1 MKPLISRWVRIRIRF
16 VALLFFVCLSFIL
29 LRAVHLQIITRDRLA
44 AIARKQTE
52 TVILID
58 PKRGPIF
65 DRKMQELA
73 VSLNVESIYVR
84 PRELESPEDAI
95 TRLGTTLGMRTEK
108 LRKRVGSGSPYVWIK
123 RGADP
128 ADAERVRALGI
139 TGVGFT
145 PEGRRFYPHIR
156 LAGKL
161 MGFVGVDGKGL
172 EGLELQ
178 YDSVLRGKQGRV
190 YARRDARRR
199 RILIEGLES
208 GAAREGHGI
217 VLTIDRVIQSFAETA
232 LSAAMK
238 KTRARRG
245 IVVVMEPRT
254 GDILALAEA
263 PTFNPNVYR
272 KSKPE
277 NRHCWAFCTIFE
289 PGSIFKIFVVA
300 AALDAGA
307 IGSSSRIY
315 CEEGAYRYAGHT
327 IHDVHAFGL
336 LNISE
341 IIKHSSNIGALKIA
355 ERLGSDRLYG
365 YIRDFGFG
373 SRSGAGFPGDL
384 PGIVPPLKKWKK
396 ITRGTIAFGQGIS
409 VTPIQITAAL
419 AAIANSGKLMQPRL
433 VSAQVDSKRRV
444 VERYEPRM
452 VRQVV
457 SEKTARMLTEYMKGV
472 PEEGGTGRA
481 AHIAGFAVAGKT
493 GTAQKVAK
501 GRRGYSSKR
510 IGSFIG
516 FVPAD
521 NPRLAISVIIDEP
534 EGVPYGG
541 RVAAP
546 VFREIAE
553 KALTY
558 LRVPPGP
565 IAPAQTKTLQAR
577 RVKPTHHQR
586 QRHVRSSPKRAANHP
601 MAKTVALEPRIP
613 DFKGKTIRDALTFS
627 QAQNVR
633 VKLEGSGVVVRQR
646 PAAGEPLEPGVVIKL
661 KFSRPGSP

>member
-1 MKPLISRWVRIRIRF
+1 MKPLISRWVRIRIKI
-16 VALLFFVCLSFIL
+16 VALLFLVSLSAIL
-29 LRAVHLQIITRDRLA
+29 VRAIHLQIISRTRLA
-44 AIARKQTE
+44 AIASKQHNTE
-52 TVILID
+52 IRIR

-65 DRKMQELA
+65 DRRMQELA
-73 VSLNVESIYVR
+73 GSLDAESIFVR
-84 PRELESPEDAI
+84 PDELESPEDAI
-95 TRLGTTLGMRTEK
+95 PRLASALGLREKK
-108 LRKRVGSGSPYVWIK
+108 LRKKIERGSPFVWLK
-123 RGADP
+123 RVADP
-128 ADAERVRALGI
+128 ADAKRVRALEI
-139 TGVGFT
+139 KGVGFT
-145 PEGRRFYPHIR
+145 PEGRRIYPDAS

-161 MGFVGVDGKGL
+161 MGFVGVDGGGL
-172 EGLELQ
+172 ESLELQ

-199 RILIEGLES
+199 AILVEGIES
-208 GAAREGHGI
+208 GGAREGHGI
-217 VLTIDRVIQSFAETA
+217 VLTIDRTIQHIAETE
-232 LSAAMK
+232 LSTAMK
-238 KTRARRG
+238 KTRAKRG
-245 IVVVMEPRT
+245 IVVVMDPRT
-254 GDILALAEA
+254 GDVLALAEA
-263 PTFNPNVYR
+263 PTFNPNTYQ

-307 IGSSSRIY
+307 IRSGSSIY
-315 CEEGAYRYAGHT
+315 CEGGLYRYAGHR
-327 IHDVHAFGL
+327 IHDVHPYGL

-355 ERLGSDRLYG
+355 ERLGSNRLYG

-384 PGIVPPLKKWKK
+384 PGLVPPLKAWKK

-419 AAIANSGKLMQPRL
+419 AAIANGGKLMQPRL
-433 VSAQVDSKRRV
+433 VLAQVDPKRKV
-444 VERYEPRM
+444 VRQYEPRM

-457 SEKTARMLTEYMKGV
+457 SEKTARTVAGYMKGV

-493 GTAQKVAK
+493 GTAQKVAE

-510 IGSFIG
+510 VGSFIG

-553 KALTY
+553 KTLTY
-558 LRVPPGP
+558 LRVPHDPMAPGP
-565 IAPAQTKTLQAR
+565 KATLQAR
-577 RVKPTHHQR
+577 RAKPTHHR
-586 QRHVRSSPKRAANHP
+586 RKRHVRSSAKRAANHP
-601 MAKTVALEPRIP
+601 TAKTVALEPRIP
-613 DFKGKTIRDALTFS
+613 DFMGKTMRSALAFS

-633 VKLEGSGVVVRQR
+633 IKLAGSGVVVRQS
-646 PAAGEPLEPGVVIKL
+646 PAAGQPLKPGTVIKL